1 MITDVREREPLE
13 HDLWNLWRLWSL
25 PVPLLAG
32 EEDDPSE
39 PHIWRGID

>member
-1 MITDVREREPLE
+1 MITEEREREHLR
-13 HDLWNLWRLWSL
+13 HDFWSI

-32 EEDDPSE
+32 EEEDTSE

>member
-1 MITDVREREPLE
+1 MITDAPEREPLE
-13 HDLWNLWRLWSL
+13 PDFRDT

-32 EEDDPSE
+32 EEEDASE